1 MKNEIQVD
9 GWSFQVTQL
18 RARRTPKFGEK
29 FDSIYTIT
37 VVDDELYIEGL
48 LTDDVGW
55 TLKDSRAFRKFMKL
69 FGISKFNY
77 CRKGK

>member
-1 MKNEIQVD
+1 MQHEIQVD

-29 FDSIYTIT
+29 FGAVCTIT
-37 VVDDELYIEGL
+37 IVNDEVHVEGL
-48 LTDDVGW
+48 LTDDSGW
-55 TLKDSRAFRKFMKL
+55 TLKDSRTFRKFKEML
-69 FGISKFNY
+69 GIVKSNY